1 MSTLA
6 RLAVGSLQPGVDPQ
20 VAIWALRE
28 GLGRNGIQVQSYLSR
43 ACFPRNPAETS
54 LTGLTVRHL
63 DSWLMSPEICRDIFV
78 RGARTADLAIVE
90 GRFGP
95 AADRDLL
102 GGKLEPLCEWLDLP
116 QIVILDVS
124 KIGHC
129 CLPDRPDRADAL
141 FLDKVGDA
149 EEAARL
155 ATEFEALWGIPVV
168 GAVERLPRVQA

>member
-78 RGARTADLAIVE
+78 RGAERRILPLSKADSARPPIATSLA
-90 GRFGP
+90 
-95 AADRDLL
+95 AN
-102 GGKLEPLCEWLDLP
+102 W
-116 QIVILDVS
+116 S
-124 KIGHC
+124 
-129 CLPDRPDRADAL
+129 L
-141 FLDKVGDA
+141 FANGWTCRKS
-149 EEAARL
+149 
-155 ATEFEALWGIPVV
+155 
-168 GAVERLPRVQA
+168 